1 MTLPG
6 STTASRSA
14 LEAAGHDQE
23 ASDYPPSPPCPPCLD
38 ETHRPDGHWRVAE
51 QAALERLLAIEQ
63 RAYPWPWSLGNFQD
77 SLRAGYH
84 MPVLLQ
90 GSAQPEGF
98 AASGCTVLGY
108 AVAMLGVQE
117 VHLLNITVDPD
128 HQGRGWG
135 RLIMARLVQWSLAQ
149 GAEQLWLEVRHSN
162 TRAQALYQRLGFEA
176 VGLRRRYYPA
186 ARSQREDAV
195 VMRLWLAP
203 SDGRGDECQAVV
215 AQHAAHRKEHGHGL
229 G

>member
-1 MTLPG
+1 MSSPNL
-6 STTASRSA
+6 TTAARRA
-14 LEAAGHDQE
+14 LGAVGHAQGV
-23 ASDYPPSPPCPPCLD
+23 AHGAPCPPSLD
-38 ETHRPDGHWRVAE
+38 NPQHTGCHWHPA
-51 QAALERLLAIEQ
+51 QAAVLERLLTIEQ

-90 GSAQPEGF
+90 GPAQAEGV
-98 AASGCTVLGY
+98 AAGDSTVLGY

-135 RLIMARLVQWSLAQ
+135 RFIMARLVQWSLAQ
-149 GAEQLWLEVRHSN
+149 GAQQLWLEVRQSN
-162 TRAQALYQRLGFEA
+162 ARAQALYQRLGFEA

-186 ARSQREDAV
+186 TRSQREDAV
-195 VMRLWLAP
+195 VMRLLLADR
-203 SDGRGDECQAVV
+203 DGRADPGHAVGV
-215 AQHAAHRKEHGHGL
+215 QHAAHPKEHGHGL